1 MRRTIIGFLF
11 VLFTSA
17 PIQAVTLEEVI
28 DLTKAGLGEEVL
40 LALIE
45 VDGGVFDVDSATLTR
60 LKRAGVSER
69 VIVAMVRSGRV
80 RVPVAPE
87 PQPLAD
93 VVAGQTVPEVVYV
106 TQPARSF
113 ARWRY
118 PIRSMS
124 QFQSAAAAG
133 TTATPTHT
141 IACL

>member
-11 VLFTSA
+11 VLFMSA
-17 PIQAVTLEEVI
+17 SSQAVTLRDVI

-60 LKRAGVSER
+60 LKQAGVSER
-69 VIVAMVRSGRV
+69 VIVALVRSGRV
-80 RVPVAPE
+80 KAPVVPE

-93 VVAGQTVPEVVYV
+93 VVARQTAPRLS
-106 TQPARSF
+106 TSRSQRRSCARS
-113 ARWRY
+113 RC

-124 QFQSAAAAG
+124 AFR
-133 TTATPTHT
+133 
-141 IACL
+141 